1 MTAAHTR
8 GRPHRAESQ
17 RTQQPRPA
25 GPIRVG
31 FGRIGRTIRQKM
43 TLWST
48 RETTMRVVFQGE
60 PGAYSEQAL
69 IEAMPG
75 AESVPRPLLRDVFE
89 TLVREEADVA
99 VVPCENSQAGTIHQT
114 YDLLLEHAG
123 RLHITGEHELRVR
136 HCLLAPLGAATETIE
151 RAYSHPQALDQTAGW
166 LRERG
171 IQAVSYHDTA
181 GAARWVAEAGD
192 PTCGAVASSR
202 AAEVYGL
209 AVLAKGI
216 EDNPT
221 NRTRFLVVAHH
232 AVPQAEVEGKTSLV
246 FSTANRP
253 GALHRALGC
262 LAARDVNLLKLESRP
277 MRGEGWEYVFYVDC
291 VGWATE
297 PALSSA
303 IREVERETAWVR
315 VLGAYP
321 RSV

>member
-1 MTAAHTR
+1 
-8 GRPHRAESQ
+8 
-17 RTQQPRPA
+17 
-25 GPIRVG
+25 
-31 FGRIGRTIRQKM
+31 
-43 TLWST
+43 
-48 RETTMRVVFQGE
+48 MRVAFQGE
-60 PGAYSEQAL
+60 PGAYSEQAML
-69 IEAMPG
+69 EALPD
-75 AESVPRPLLRDVFE
+75 AESVPRPQLRDVFE
-89 TLVREEADVA
+89 TLERGEADLA

-136 HCLLAPLGAATETIE
+136 HCLLAPPGAVTEHIE

-166 LRERG
+166 LRERH

-192 PTCGAVASSR
+192 PASGAVASSR
-202 AAEVYGL
+202 AAAVYGL
-209 AVLAKGI
+209 SILAEGI

-221 NRTRFLVVAHH
+221 NRTRFLVVARSEI
-232 AVPQAEVEGKTSLV
+232 AQTEAEGKTSLV

-262 LAARDVNLLKLESRP
+262 LAEREVNLLKLESRP

-291 VGWATE
+291 AGWATE
-297 PALSSA
+297 PALAAA